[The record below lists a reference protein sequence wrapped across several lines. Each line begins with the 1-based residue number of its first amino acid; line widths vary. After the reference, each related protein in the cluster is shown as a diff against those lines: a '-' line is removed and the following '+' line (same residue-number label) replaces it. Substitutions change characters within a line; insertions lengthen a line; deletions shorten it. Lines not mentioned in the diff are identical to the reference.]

1 MKNKQPYLY
10 LFLGIVSLLGV
21 NGITDSGMFGNYC
34 GLLMRIWSLFH
45 LCLIV
50 IHGYLRGPIRYF
62 TLFVM
67 LLMLY
72 SLIPAI
78 QGETYTYTD
87 SYGVSTTMSAFNYA
101 NVSWMFASPVFSFYW
116 FTKRGFIDKNF
127 IRFLTIVGVFYCIL
141 LFIQTNIIYAER
153 AYSADS
159 GHTNNSAYVFLHLFP
174 LLFFFKD
181 KVRLQYI
188 LLLIVF
194 FAIIIGA
201 KRGALLIAVVCL
213 PLFLRENIKLA
224 FKNKTSLIFFSIF
237 ALLLISMIMWYEYV
251 NNSYFHDRMKS
262 LFEGDSSQRDD
273 YYSLLW
279 TSYVT
284 NFDIYE
290 QLFGFGINGP
300 LMIIGDYA
308 HNDWLEYL
316 ISFGFIGFL
325 VYGLYMISL
334 FKFYFK
340 NRRFNKELSSSF
352 LITIIILFMS
362 SLFSMSYT
370 GMTIFI
376 TFSLAY
382 TICNM
387 ESNTYSPNARR
398 FRTKVQ

>member
-72 SLIPAI
+72 SLIPAV

-87 SYGVSTTMSAFNYA
+87 SYGGSTTMSAFNYA

-116 FTKRGFIDKNF
+116 FTKRGFIDKKF

-141 LFIQTNIIYAER
+141 LFIQTNIFYAER

-224 FKNKTSLIFFSIF
+224 SKNKTSLIFFSIF

-279 TSYVT
+279 TYYVT

-325 VYGLYMISL
+325 VYGLYMFSL

-340 NRRFNKELSSSF
+340 NRRFNKELSNSF

-387 ESNTYSPNARR
+387 ESNTYCPNARR

>member
-116 FTKRGFIDKNF
+116 FTKRGFIDKKF

-224 FKNKTSLIFFSIF
+224 SKNKTSLIFFSIF

-279 TSYVT
+279 TFYVT

-300 LMIIGDYA
+300 LVIIGDYA

-325 VYGLYMISL
+325 VYGLYMFSL

-340 NRRFNKELSSSF
+340 NRRFNKELSNSF